1 MKQILSYG
9 YYYLRFFF
17 YIKLLKGKFKYVKT
31 QITFHHS
38 INKCLSNYYIKDIN
52 QVNTSY
58 VKGPLLF
65 TDLETS
71 PSCVCSGVEVS
82 RQTQNR
88 LTEIYFFSMFSSF
101 FTGTGFGGEVV
112 KASRF
117 DKFTFNPSKK
127 DLK

>member
-1 MKQILSYG
+1 MRHEANLGNSTNFVLW

-31 QITFHHS
+31 QTTLYHS
-38 INKCLSNYYIKDIN
+38 INKCLSSYYIKAIN

-71 PSCVCSGVEVS
+71 PSCICSGVEVS
-82 RQTQNR
+82 IQTQNR
-88 LTEIYFFSMFSSF
+88 LTEIYFFSH
-101 FTGTGFGGEVV
+101 
-112 KASRF
+112 
-117 DKFTFNPSKK
+117 
-127 DLK
+127 